1 MRRIEALTGAGADVE
16 IDGRLRL
23 LDEAAGMLRVSG
35 PNGVPGGISQLQQEL
50 QATKQRLK
58 VGGAVGVPRA
68 AELVERAERIGRAEH
83 VVIASVAA
91 GSLDEVKNLA
101 REVRGA
107 MPSGVIAL
115 LLDAEAPQV
124 FITVSDDLVADG
136 VSAGELVKV
145 AAPALGGKGG
155 GRPQMAQGNG
165 TRQDGLSDAI
175 DAIRSAL
182 AAG

>member
-1 MRRIEALTGAGADVE
+1 
-16 IDGRLRL
+16 
-23 LDEAAGMLRVSG
+23 
-35 PNGVPGGISQLQQEL
+35 
-50 QATKQRLK
+50 
-58 VGGAVGVPRA
+58 
-68 AELVERAERIGRAEH
+68 
-83 VVIASVAA
+83 VAA

-165 TRQDGLSDAI
+165 TRQDGVSDAI